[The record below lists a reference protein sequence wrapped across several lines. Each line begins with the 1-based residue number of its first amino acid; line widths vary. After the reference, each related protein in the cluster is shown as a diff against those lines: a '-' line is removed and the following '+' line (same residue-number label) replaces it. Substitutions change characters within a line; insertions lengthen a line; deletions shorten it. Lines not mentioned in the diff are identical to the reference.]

1 MINYNYIVTSRN
13 LCYVIK
19 RTQKIYR
26 TIENQIEQKEETK
39 MIHKIK
45 CNEEE
50 EEEKKEKLDTQMHDD
65 TGFNQSQYNLYRV
78 RIYTWYDS

>member
-39 MIHKIK
+39 IIRKIK

-50 EEEKKEKLDTQMHDD
+50 EKKEELGTQMHDD

-78 RIYTWYDS
+78 RIYSWYDG

>member
-13 LCYVIK
+13 LCYIIK
-19 RTQKIYR
+19 RKKIYR
-26 TIENQIEQKEETK
+26 RIENQIEQKEEIK
-39 MIHKIK
+39 IRKIK

-50 EEEKKEKLDTQMHDD
+50 EKKEELGTQMHDD

-78 RIYTWYDS
+78 RIYSWYDG

>member
-39 MIHKIK
+39 MIRKIK

-50 EEEKKEKLDTQMHDD
+50 EEEKKEELDTQK
-65 TGFNQSQYNLYRV
+65 
-78 RIYTWYDS
+78 YTNAR